1 MTNKP
6 VKPNEKDGL
15 SRRQFIKN
23 TGLVAGGVVGGSIFG
38 GLLTNQFQ
46 KGPAPSKNKELLI
59 EDLTD
64 ARMFFSRKED
74 FDILSVAT
82 ERLFPKNDDGPG
94 AIELGIPYFIDK
106 QLAGPWGINAKE
118 YMKGP
123 FIQTVQFKEIQDKN
137 QNQDR
142 SGPNAETQT
151 PTPTPRYQTR
161 LKRSDV
167 FLQGL
172 RKMESVSQDNFKVQF
187 VDATGEQQDEILHLF
202 EDNKVP
208 LNGVDSAT
216 FFKLLLKTTIE
227 GAYSDPVYG
236 GNKDMMG
243 WTMKEYPGPRMG
255 YIADI
260 EKPEFIKMKPESLR
274 DYQTFG

>member
-1 MTNKP
+1 M
-6 VKPNEKDGL
+6 

-23 TGLVAGGVVGGSIFG
+23 TGLVAGGVVGGGIFG

-46 KGPAPSKNKELLI
+46 KSPVTDKKKGVVS

-74 FDILSVAT
+74 FEVLTAAT
-82 ERLFPKNDDGPG
+82 ERLFPETESGPG
-94 AIELGIPYFIDK
+94 AIALGVPYFIDK

-123 FIQTVQFKEIQDKN
+123 FIQTAQFQQI
-137 QNQDR
+137 QNQDHNEDQDQ

-161 LKRSDV
+161 LKRNEI
-167 FLQGL
+167 FIQGI
-172 RKMESVSQDNFKVQF
+172 RKIESVSQKKFSVKF
-187 VDATGEQQDEILHLF
+187 VDADGEQQDEILQLF
-202 EDNKVP
+202 ENNEISM
-208 LNGVDSAT
+208 NGVEADT

-227 GAYSDPVYG
+227 GAYSDPLYG

-243 WTMKEYPGPRMG
+243 WVMKEFPGPRLG
-255 YIADI
+255 YAAEI
-260 EKPEFIKMKPESLR
+260 EKTEFIKMKPESLK
-274 DYQTFG
+274 DYQNFG